1 MFYSPTDRAEEHRC
15 HTDSFYQKTQDS
27 ALFLEHEICS
37 RHTDRREVMTRQSPT
52 DQREVMTTE
61 QRILAL
67 IVIR

>member
-15 HTDSFYQKTQDS
+15 HTDCIYQKTRDS

-37 RHTDRREVMTRQSPT
+37 RPTDRREVMTRQSPT
-52 DQREVMTTE
+52 DQRAVMTTE
-61 QRILAL
+61 QRKLAL